1 MVQFRYF
8 IRHLFASHVA
18 HDIID
23 LKLVR
28 HFFCISDSLSGSPLH
43 SALGSSGKLS
53 LLLASTCVRTMC
65 NKYVASNFEIK
76 KNISIYCRLQLR
88 SWLNGCPTRLAAPSF
103 SLCQPTGQLPLL
115 PPLLLLVNRLWDRL
129 QLQLHHKSF
138 SSSLQVA
145 SPHFSSRTCHMLP
158 NVEISPLFLSCSLLV
173 PLHIPNKLRSSRL
186 YPTQPPVP
194 VPSRS
199 ACNAYDA
206 FPLPRHVPLP
216 SQFLDLWPSFEYN
229 YVVSEIFER

>member
-1 MVQFRYF
+1 MSATAAQ
-8 IRHLFASHVA
+8 
-18 HDIID
+18 
-23 LKLVR
+23 LVKWVPHPPGYSR
-28 HFFCISDSLSGSPLH
+28 LPHSSANPLANSPL
-43 SALGSSGKLS
+43 
-53 LLLASTCVRTMC
+53 LA
-65 NKYVASNFEIK
+65 
-76 KNISIYCRLQLR
+76 RL
-88 SWLNGCPTRLAAPSF
+88 
-103 SLCQPTGQLPLL
+103 
-115 PPLLLLVNRLWDRL
+115 LLLLVNRLWDRL

-145 SPHFSSRTCHMLP
+145 SQHFSSRTCHMLP
-158 NVEISPLFLSCSLLV
+158 NVEIPSLFPTLSSSV
-173 PLHIPNKLRSSRL
+173 PLHFPNKLGSSRL

-229 YVVSEIFER
+229 YVVFEIFER